1 MRGLKFSPL
10 EYSLKPG
17 AGTHTYKQEN
27 RVSTWRPPSN
37 DESKKQTVKSREG
50 AFGNDWPNQTSGEE
64 GPEALR
70 LQN

>member
-50 AFGNDWPNQTSGEE
+50 AFGND
-64 GPEALR
+64 
-70 LQN
+70 